1 MLAKIRGHLYH
12 KIEPENCFIM
22 QHINKKKYGFIAGK
36 LETIF
41 ILPFFFS
48 RHTKLRISQDIC

>member
-22 QHINKKKYGFIAGK
+22 QHIDKKKYGFIAGK
-36 LETIF
+36 LEAIF
-41 ILPFFFS
+41 ILLFFP